1 MNREALENLI
11 IDRRLGELP
20 GDVEQLLDA
29 FLLASPDAGS
39 SVQEV
44 ESTLSMT
51 KRALKASATNDMT
64 LPSFPSSRVATAL
77 AGRSLQPSRF
87 LQWPVALAATLALGV
102 FLGTQT
108 NSPTSQEPV
117 QSIPVAFNEASDDA
131 PGDFW
136 SLSPRHS
143 RTKNPSNATSH
154 VEWSSPLN
162 WPVKGE
168 SL

>member
-1 MNREALENLI
+1 MNRAALENLI

-20 GDVEQLLDA
+20 DDVEQLLDA
-29 FLLASPDAGS
+29 YLLASPDAVS

-51 KRALKASATNDMT
+51 KRALKASATDDMT

-77 AGRSLQPSRF
+77 AGRSLQSSRF
-87 LQWPVALAATLALGV
+87 LRWPVALAATLALGV
-102 FLGTQT
+102 FLGTRT
-108 NSPTSQEPV
+108 NSPTTQRPSH
-117 QSIPVAFNEASDDA
+117 SIPVVFSGIGDEAPS
-131 PGDFW
+131 DFW
-136 SLSPRHS
+136 SLSPRQS
-143 RTKNPSNATSH
+143 RSKYSSTATSH
-154 VEWSSPLN
+154 VEWTSPLN